1 MAKNK
6 RLKLIIVVG
15 PTASG
20 KSDLAIDIAKKVD
33 GEVVSADSRQVY
45 LGMDIGSGKITKK
58 EMRGVPHH
66 MLDIVSP
73 KVEFNVVHFK
83 KKAEKIIKQIA
94 TRKKTPIVAGGT
106 GFWIDSLLYDFKLPE
121 VGPDTKLR
129 KELDKKT
136 TVQLFEQLKKLD
148 PARAETVDE
157 KNRRR
162 LIRALEIAIKTGKP
176 VPTLKKKL
184 KYDALIIG
192 IKRPQKELEERI
204 YKRLVA
210 RLKEGM
216 IDEIKRLH
224 ESGVSWKRLDNFGL
238 EYRYVSRYLRGLL
251 DYDQMVDETYRAI
264 KRYAKRQMTW
274 FKRNKDIVWVDD
286 PRGAI
291 KLLSAFPQA

>member
-1 MAKNK
+1 
-6 RLKLIIVVG
+6 
-15 PTASG
+15 
-20 KSDLAIDIAKKVD
+20 
-33 GEVVSADSRQVY
+33 
-45 LGMDIGSGKITKK
+45 
-58 EMRGVPHH
+58 
-66 MLDIVSP
+66 
-73 KVEFNVVHFK
+73 
-83 KKAEKIIKQIA
+83 
-94 TRKKTPIVAGGT
+94 
-106 GFWIDSLLYDFKLPE
+106 
-121 VGPDTKLR
+121 
-129 KELDKKT
+129 
-136 TVQLFEQLKKLD
+136 
-148 PARAETVDE
+148 
-157 KNRRR
+157 
-162 LIRALEIAIKTGKP
+162 
-176 VPTLKKKL
+176 LKKKL